1 MNGRQGV
8 TALVSFSFDLSA
20 IVVTPFLDMLLIFP
34 ARVFRNHCAST
45 QSRFSADLAACF
57 RIVEKISLSPSQE
70 CKMEAHAMAIRRKIF
85 F

>member
-8 TALVSFSFDLSA
+8 TALVSFSFIVCHCRYPLSKYGA
-20 IVVTPFLDMLLIFP
+20 RLPMKDIPQSLCQYTISIF
-34 ARVFRNHCAST
+34 
-45 QSRFSADLAACF
+45 ADLAACF
-57 RIVEKISLSPSQE
+57 RIIEKISLSPSQE